1 MDAADPGSTAAE
13 ARGDH
18 VVRRQRGVGR
28 RTVWI
33 SLLTLL
39 SRLFG
44 MVREVGSAWL
54 FGDSSAVYDAFLFA
68 WRIPNLFRRFLGE
81 GALAT
86 SLQKSLTEVD
96 ATRGEEAGAALF
108 GATLSLLARLL
119 TVLCAVVMAAVW
131 LMPDTLPGTDFRW
144 LGPDPDAVR
153 ELTLR
158 VTPFV
163 LLVCL
168 TAAAGG
174 ALNVRGHYSLPAI
187 GPVVLN
193 LVWIGTLVVL
203 ASSVGFEVPDPG
215 SHLELARLL
224 TWGVLAAG
232 ALQLVVL
239 VPALR
244 RTALLVGGVSRTG
257 EARAAARDVLRRSA
271 PLALGAAVYQVNVMI
286 DGMMAQG
293 LLPTG
298 GQTVHYLANRVQQFP
313 LALVAV
319 AATTAVFPALAAL
332 GQQRRLEEL
341 RSLHDETQR
350 NVLFVALPAACG
362 LAALATPIAAALFEG
377 GGFGAAGVERTG
389 DALRV
394 LAFAILP
401 AGAVGLVARTYYSL
415 GDFHTPVRIS
425 SWMLA
430 LNAVLNVLFIQG
442 LGMDADGLA
451 LATGLTSL
459 GNLLLLLP
467 GLHGRLGLP
476 LARPGL
482 PASLGRMALAGLV
495 CGGVAAALEG
505 FLVGSLGRWGA
516 LGAAMFAG
524 GLAYACAARL
534 LGVPEWQNFASRF
547 QRIRAKLTGR

>member
-257 EARAAARDVLRRSA
+257 EARAAARD
-271 PLALGAAVYQVNVMI
+271 
-286 DGMMAQG
+286 
-293 LLPTG
+293 G